1 MSSATP
7 TTPFIAYFTS
17 YSGDRLLFFLELNS
31 STAAKTLVFGQK
43 GGRTAEDVWVGAFGL
58 ISFKLASILSKEEI
72 ADQDQTE
79 APTMCFILPPRH
91 CIFYFP
97 ERVCLVR

>member
-1 MSSATP
+1 MISSEPDLRFPCRRSYDRDGNKITQTRGEFGYP
-7 TTPFIAYFTS
+7 YHPFIAYFTS

-58 ISFKLASILSKEEI
+58 ISFTLASIFE
-72 ADQDQTE
+72 
-79 APTMCFILPPRH
+79 
-91 CIFYFP
+91 
-97 ERVCLVR
+97 